1 MWVAGDEDDKLYA
14 SSLVIGARDAT
25 KDTVAQSHTV
35 RSWPLLL
42 TRNRFVGSWGADP
55 HVRPEGTSNM
65 NPVQEAVTSVLR
77 NYSNFSG
84 RAARPE
90 FWWFALAAFV
100 VSVIVGWI
108 PIIGQIV
115 GVVLALLSL
124 GVAVRRLHDSD
135 RPGWW
140 IIPPYA
146 ISIVGLPM
154 LLILIF
160 TDLWVLALLFGFLWG
175 LIALAAGIALLVVLA
190 QPGTSGPNKYGPDP
204 LQP

>member
-1 MWVAGDEDDKLYA
+1 
-14 SSLVIGARDAT
+14 
-25 KDTVAQSHTV
+25 
-35 RSWPLLL
+35 
-42 TRNRFVGSWGADP
+42 
-55 HVRPEGTSNM
+55 M

-146 ISIVGLPM
+146 ISIVGIPI

-160 TDLWVLALLFGFLWG
+160 TNLWVLAFLFGFLWG
-175 LIALAAGIALLVVLA
+175 LTTLAVGIALLVVLA